1 MRGCGKQKAAGSG
14 GLVGM
19 GVPSHHMT
27 KGRRFMG
34 FGTSPEPMRA
44 HVQNSA
50 VAVSAAIGLR
60 IEINGAPLFDGAIIA
75 QPHVI
80 RQAN

>member
-1 MRGCGKQKAAGSG
+1 
-14 GLVGM
+14 
-19 GVPSHHMT
+19 
-27 KGRRFMG
+27 
-34 FGTSPEPMRA
+34 MRA

-60 IEINGAPLFDGAIIA
+60 IEINGAPLFDGVIIA
-75 QPHVI
+75 QSHAI